1 MGKGG
6 SMRSDRPSL
15 QNRSVMLVVCLLSIF
30 LIAAPTGL
38 ANGSDVKV
46 FLGYTPGISNWGAF
60 EANGLAT
67 INLGDGDVHLVVN
80 HLPYDPLVQYQ
91 AWVVPVDEPT
101 VMIALGSFNV
111 DTTGHAEVDLSGLH
125 LHTQECRFLVITAE
139 PVPDEDEA
147 PDPRRALAGVF
158 PNSEARS
165 LPENPQAFADLL
177 DQSARESI
185 PSEATP
191 ATPGSPGSA
200 QMDAHRQDPSAPS
213 TLPVTGAELPRSSA
227 GEVTV
232 LAGGLLMV
240 TLVNIISRLHKI
252 RGTGG
257 KR

>member
-1 MGKGG
+1 MEKGR

-15 QNRSVMLVVCLLSIF
+15 QNKSVVLIVCLLSIF
-30 LIAAPTGL
+30 LIAAPAGL
-38 ANGSDVKV
+38 ANGSSVKV

-91 AWVVPVDEPT
+91 AWVVPADEPT

-111 DTTGHAEVDLSGLH
+111 DTTGHAQVDLSDLH

-165 LPENPQAFADLL
+165 RPENSQAFAHLL
-177 DQSARESI
+177 DPSARTSI
-185 PSEATP
+185 PSEATS

-200 QMDAHRQDPSAPS
+200 QMDAHEQDRPAPS
-213 TLPVTGAELPRSSA
+213 TLPVTGGELPSSSA
-227 GEVTV
+227 GEVTI
-232 LAGGLLMV
+232 LAGGLLVV
-240 TLVNIISRLHKI
+240 TLANIISRLHDI

-257 KR
+257 ER